1 MSNVLIGIIGVI
13 LFIGLALAGA
23 LFLGQRF
30 QESST
35 TSKASASVAQVRQ
48 IVSAIELYQ
57 LETGRTM
64 IASDDNA
71 SLLLNGYLKSM
82 PANPFNRN
90 SYDINDATANL
101 GTAPVRLVIS
111 RIGSDSVAKDGCMAI
126 EKQFGRST
134 DLTRQSDFQAA
145 VAAGGQVGCL
155 YYQNGLFYVYAR
167 T

>member
-30 QESST
+30 QESAT

-64 IASDDNA
+64 IASEDNA

-82 PANPFNRN
+82 PANPFNRRTYN
-90 SYDINDATANL
+90 INDATAN
-101 GTAPVRLVIS
+101 RY
-111 RIGSDSVAKDGCMAI
+111 
-126 EKQFGRST
+126 ST
-134 DLTRQSDFQAA
+134 R
-145 VAAGGQVGCL
+145 
-155 YYQNGLFYVYAR
+155 
-167 T
+167 